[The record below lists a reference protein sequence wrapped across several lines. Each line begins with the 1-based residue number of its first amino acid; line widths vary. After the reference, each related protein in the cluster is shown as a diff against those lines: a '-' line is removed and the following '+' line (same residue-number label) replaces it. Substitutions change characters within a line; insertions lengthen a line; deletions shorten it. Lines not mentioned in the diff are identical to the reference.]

1 MRKCLNCKKE
11 YQGNF
16 DYCIIC
22 GSKLQIAERIQKTKG
37 IYIAIISVISVIVII
52 LGYTFVNSVNISNT
66 KQEIK
71 ANKYSNALQEQLSKP
86 STFDLRV
93 NSGWTKEK
101 DGNYIYIKGSVTN
114 ISSTK
119 TISYFEVGAKFYDSR
134 GNVIDSDYTND
145 GTDLSPGETR
155 KFEIMHKYDSS
166 EKDVILTIQKVS

>member
-1 MRKCLNCKKE
+1 MRKCLNCKKK

-37 IYIAIISVISVIVII
+37 VYIALISVISVTVII

-66 KQEIK
+66 KQDIE
-71 ANKYSNALQEQLSKP
+71 ANKYQNALQEQLSKP
-86 STFDLRV
+86 SIFDLRV
-93 NSGWTKEK
+93 NSGWTKQK

-114 ISSTK
+114 ISSIK
-119 TISYFEVGAKFYDSR
+119 TISYFEVSAKFYDSR

-145 GTDLSPGETR
+145 GTKLSPGETR
-155 KFEIMHKYDSS
+155 QFEIMHKYNSS
-166 EKDVILTIQKVS
+166 EQDIKLSIQEVS